1 LGSIRKQ
8 EDEHMIDAETRK
20 AFVAAGHHDLETVKT
35 MLTANPELL
44 EVAFEW
50 QPGDFETALQ
60 AASHVGNSDIALY
73 LLEHGAKPQITTAAM
88 LGDTASVH
96 NFLQTDPSLIHAK
109 GAHGISLLVHA
120 VISSNRDLVR
130 NLISKGA
137 TDGASMALNIA
148 TDIGEIPVIQVL
160 LEGIQPDVNWKNMRG
175 KSALEIAS
183 ENGQTEILA
192 LLER

>member
-1 LGSIRKQ
+1 
-8 EDEHMIDAETRK
+8 MIDAETRK
-20 AFVAAGHHDLETVKT
+20 TFVAAGHHDLETIKT
-35 MLTANPELL
+35 MLAENPELL

-73 LLEHGAKPQITTAAM
+73 LLEHGAKSHITTAAM
-88 LGDTASVH
+88 LGDTASVQQ
-96 NFLQTDPSLIHAK
+96 FLQSDPNLIHAK

-120 VISSNRDLVR
+120 VISSKHDLVCD
-130 NLISKGA
+130 LIAKGA

-148 TDIGEIPVIQVL
+148 TDIGEVAVIQVL
-160 LEGIQPDVNWKNMRG
+160 LEGTQPDMNWKNMRG

-192 LLER
+192 LLENQN